1 MLFAKLVDIY
11 QKAGFAIRS
20 SISPFMLTKIS
31 NVSHEDGTFT
41 YIVKDGA
48 NYGAH
53 GGGISMS
60 EVYLIDSL
68 AAAFKPATVFGIGCS
83 FGWSSV
89 ALAVANPAAKVVAID
104 IAEGTS
110 APGLDLTNQIALHHG
125 LNLKGLI
132 GRSPEDVPAIVE
144 RELGGR
150 IDLVFIDADH
160 TDVAQYADFRAVAP
174 YCHPGTVYL
183 FHDVYICQTTA
194 SFKRIAAEMVT
205 HDGVVLTRTASGI
218 GALIPK
224 SATAELRAAITAFAD
239 PFCVVPL

>member
-1 MLFAKLVDIY
+1 MLFAKLVGIY
-11 QKAGFAIRS
+11 QQAGFAIRS

-48 NYGAH
+48 NYGAN

-68 AAAFKPATVFGIGCS
+68 ASVFKPATVFGIGCS

-89 ALAVANPAAKVVAID
+89 ALAVANPGAKVVAID

-110 APGLDLTNQIALHHG
+110 APGLDLTNEIAKRHA
-125 LNLKGLI
+125 LNLSGHI
-132 GRSPEDVPAIVE
+132 GRSPEDVAPIVE

-160 TDVAQYADFRAVAP
+160 HDEPQYADFRAVVP

-183 FHDVYICQTTA
+183 FHDVIICQTLA
-194 SFKRIAAEMVT
+194 SFKRIAAEMPS
-205 HDGVVLTRTASGI
+205 HEAAILTRTASGI

-224 SATAELRAAITAFAD
+224 SGSPELRATIAAFAD
-239 PFCVVPL
+239 TFCPVPV